1 MSGKREVVVIDPV
14 TRLEGEAKISIH
26 LDENGGVENAFF
38 HVMELRGFE
47 EFCKG
52 RPAEELPRITPRI
65 CGVCPWAHHLA
76 SAKATDALFGREPTQ
91 TAKNI
96 RELGY
101 MAHYVHSHI
110 AHFFALA
117 SPDFLLPEAAPAE
130 RNVLGVVA
138 KFPELGLEVIKQRGL
153 AQKIQETIGGKATH
167 PVMGIPGGVSKG
179 LKSEELAEMSRLGKG
194 FIAFAEKSLD
204 VFDKLILGN
213 KQLTDLILGDIY
225 RHETYYM
232 GLVDK
237 DGKVNLYDG
246 TIRVVDPKGRKH
258 SEFQPSEYASH
269 IAEAVEPWSYLKFPH
284 LKAIGWKGLIDGP
297 ASGVYRVNSL
307 ARLNVS
313 DGMATPKA
321 QAAYEK
327 FFETLGG
334 KPVHNTLAFHWAR
347 LVEML
352 YASERLVE
360 LAEDPQT
367 AGRDLVNFN
376 GKMTGVGV
384 GVVEAPRGTLFHH
397 YESDGDGMVKRV
409 NLIVATGQNNA
420 AMCMGIKKTAQSLIK
435 PGKAIDGKLLNMV
448 EMAFRAYDPCLACA
462 THALPGHMPLEV
474 DIISHEGKV
483 VRRLSR

>member
-1 MSGKREVVVIDPV
+1 MSGKKQILIDPV
-14 TRLEGEAKISIH
+14 TRLEGEAKISIL
-26 LDENGGVENAFF
+26 LDDKGGVENAFF

-52 RPAEELPRITPRI
+52 RPVEEMPRITPRI

-117 SPDFLLPEAAPAE
+117 SPDFLLPEATRAE
-130 RNVLGVVA
+130 RNVLGVIA
-138 KFPELGLEVIKQRGL
+138 KFPDVGLEVIKQRGL

-179 LKSEELAEMSRLGKG
+179 LKKEELSDISKMGAG
-194 FIAFAEKSLD
+194 FVAFAETSLD
-204 VFDKLILGN
+204 IFDKLILGN
-213 KQLTDLILGDIY
+213 KQLKDLILGDIY

-232 GLVDK
+232 GLVDRN
-237 DGKVNLYDG
+237 GKVNFYDG

-258 SEFQPSEYASH
+258 SEFSPSEYASR

-284 LKAIGWKGLIDGP
+284 LKSIGWKGLVDGP
-297 ASGVYRVNSL
+297 ESGVYRVNSL
-307 ARLNVS
+307 ARLNVA

-321 QAAYEK
+321 QAAYGK
-327 FFETLGG
+327 FFDTLGG
-334 KPVHNTLAFHWAR
+334 KPAHNTLAFHWAR
-347 LVEML
+347 LVELL

-360 LAEDPQT
+360 LAEDNET
-367 AGRDLVNFN
+367 AGKDLVNFN
-376 GKMTGVGV
+376 GKFNGVGI

-397 YESDGDGMVKRV
+397 YESDGDGIIRRV

-420 AMCMGIKKTAQSLIK
+420 AMCMGIKKAAQSLIG
-435 PGKAIDGKLLNMV
+435 PGHPPEEKLLNMV

-462 THALPGHMPLEV
+462 THALPGHMPLEI

-483 VRRLSR
+483 VRRFSR

>member
-1 MSGKREVVVIDPV
+1 MAGKKIVIEPV
-14 TRLEGEAKISIH
+14 TRLEGEAKISIL
-26 LDENGGVENAFF
+26 LDDKGGVENAFF

-47 EFCKG
+47 EFCRG
-52 RPAEELPRITPRI
+52 RPAEEMPRITPRI

-101 MAHYVHSHI
+101 MAHYIHSHI

-117 SPDFLLPEAAPAE
+117 SPDFLLPEASRSE

-138 KFPELGLEVIKQRGL
+138 KYPEVGLEVIRQRGL

-179 LKSEELAEMSRLGKG
+179 LKKDELLDISKMGKG
-194 FIAFAEKSLD
+194 FIKFAEKSLD
-204 VFDKLILGN
+204 IFDRLILGN
-213 KQLTDLILGDIY
+213 KNLKDLILGDVY

-232 GLVDK
+232 ALVDK
-237 DGKVNLYDG
+237 NGKVNLYDG
-246 TIRVVDPKGRKH
+246 TIRVVDPTGREH
-258 SEFQPSEYASH
+258 SRFVPSEYLSH
-269 IAEAVEPWSYLKFPH
+269 IGEAVEPWSFLKFPH
-284 LKAIGWKGLIDGP
+284 LKSVGWKGLVDGP

-307 ARLNVS
+307 ARLNVA

-321 QAAYEK
+321 QVAYEK

-334 KPVHNTLAFHWAR
+334 HPVHNTLAFHWAR
-347 LVEML
+347 LVELL
-352 YASERLVE
+352 YAGERLVE
-360 LAEDPQT
+360 LAEDPET
-367 AGRDLVNFN
+367 AGKDTVNLDGRMN
-376 GKMTGVGV
+376 GVGV

-397 YESDGDGMVKRV
+397 YESDGDGILKKV

-420 AMCMGIKKTAQSLIK
+420 AMCMGIKKAAQSLIK
-435 PGKAIDGKLLNMV
+435 AGKPADEKLLNMV

-474 DIISHEGKV
+474 DLISPEGKV
-483 VRRLSR
+483 VRRVSR